1 MDNQN
6 ENKNNIEELQSD
18 LYSRKADGIFL
29 KKRHILRDRGQYSDR
44 PTVWQ
49 EEAEAPK
56 RQIPYNKI
64 LLVTFIF
71 FVLALGFALFRFFG
85 GSNTVSGNNIDIL
98 VSGPVSIGGGEELPL
113 DVLVKNNNNT
123 DLQTVD
129 LRIEFPVGTRQPG
142 DVQSEL
148 KRYSEVLGD
157 ISLGKSAERIVKAVL
172 FGQENTQQVVK
183 VTVEYRVAGSNA
195 VFSKEKDYNVLIS
208 SSPVNISVLGPTE
221 INSNQPVS
229 FTANIASNSV
239 TTVKNLILKIDYP
252 FGFTLNNSTPKSV
265 SSDGSIFSI
274 GDLEPGAKRVINIS
288 GVAQGQDGEQ
298 RVFKF
303 TVGTESTTNDNNID
317 VPLSIYTST
326 LSLKKPSLGVSILLD
341 QSSDQVISASGDKKI
356 NGQISWQNNLTDKI
370 ENASVKIQ
378 LKGNILNRDSV
389 SVENGFYNSIDNSI
403 NFDKNDYSDLAT
415 INPGDT
421 GNMGFSFSLYSPDSK
436 SSISFGN
443 SELDM
448 TIDAVGDIAGSNGGV
463 QGTLFSDTR
472 TIKELSNLKILSRSL
487 HTVGAFENSG
497 PVPPQAE
504 SETTYTVVWTATD
517 SFNSISGAKV
527 TAILPPYV
535 KWTGYT
541 SPFTEKINYDA
552 NSGQVVWDVGNMQ
565 PGLGTDSQAREVSF
579 QVSITPSLSQV
590 GNELNLIN
598 ETTISGIDVF
608 SGQRVG
614 EVKPPTTTNIV
625 SDPTYT
631 RDIGIVI
638 R

>member
-1 MDNQN
+1 MEQN
-6 ENKNNIEELQSD
+6 GDKNKIEELQSD
-18 LYSRKADGIFL
+18 LYSRSADNIFF
-29 KKRHILRDRGQYSDR
+29 KKRHTLKDRGKYSDK
-44 PTVWQ
+44 PVEWQ
-49 EEAEAPK
+49 EEEEKPK
-56 RQIPYNKI
+56 IQIPYNKI
-64 LLVTFIF
+64 LLGTFIF
-71 FVLALGFALFRFFG
+71 FVFALGFAFFRFFG

-98 VSGPVSIGGGEELPL
+98 VSGPVSIAGGEEIPL
-113 DVLVKNNNNT
+113 DILVKNNNNI
-123 DLQTVD
+123 DLKTVD
-129 LRIEFPVGTRQPG
+129 LRIEFPAGTRQSG
-142 DVQSEL
+142 SLQTEL

-157 ISLGKSAERIVKAVL
+157 ISVGKSAEKVVKAVL

-183 VTVEYRVAGSNA
+183 ITVEYRVTGSNA
-195 VFSKEKDYNVLIS
+195 IFSKEKDYNVLIS

-221 INSNQPVS
+221 VNSNQPVN
-229 FTANIASNSV
+229 FTANITSNSL

-252 FGFTLNNSTPKSV
+252 FGFTLNDSTPKPV
-265 SSDGSIFSI
+265 SSDGSVFNL
-274 GDLEPGAKRVINIS
+274 GDLEPGAKRVIKVT

-303 TVGTESTTNDNNID
+303 TVGTESTTNDNTID

-326 LSLKKPSLGVSILLD
+326 LSLKKPSLGVSVLLD
-341 QSSDQVISASGDKKI
+341 QSSDQTISASGDKRI
-356 NGQISWQNNLTDKI
+356 NGQVSWQNNLTDKI

-378 LKGNILNRDSV
+378 FKGNILNKDSV
-389 SVENGFYNSIDNSI
+389 SVQRGFYNSIDNSI
-403 NFDKNDYSDLAT
+403 TFDKSDYPDLAT
-415 INPGDT
+415 INPGDN
-421 GNMGFSFSLYSPDSK
+421 GDMSFSFSLYSPDSK
-436 SSISFGN
+436 PGISFGN

-448 TIDAVGDIAGSNGGV
+448 TITALGDIAGASGV

-472 TIKELSNLKILSRSL
+472 TVKELSGLRILSRSL

-504 SETTYTVVWTATD
+504 NETTYTIVWTATD

-541 SPFTEKINYDA
+541 SPSTEKINYDA
-552 NSGQVVWDVGNMQ
+552 NSGQVVWDIGDMQ
-565 PGLGTDSQAREVSF
+565 PGLGTNSPSREVSF

-590 GNELNLIN
+590 GQELNLIN
-598 ETTISGIDVF
+598 EATISGVDAF

-625 SDPTYT
+625 SDPTYAQ
-631 RDIGIVI
+631 DIGKVI